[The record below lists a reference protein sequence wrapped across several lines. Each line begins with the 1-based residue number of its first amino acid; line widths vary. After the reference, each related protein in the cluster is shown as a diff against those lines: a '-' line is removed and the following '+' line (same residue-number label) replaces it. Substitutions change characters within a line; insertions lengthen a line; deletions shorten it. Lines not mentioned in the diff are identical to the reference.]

1 MTRYVLVVAA
11 LLLTG
16 QANVAVAAEEDKPQ
30 HSKNAVK
37 VLATLDML
45 GINNK
50 EIRDMLTAVD
60 SRIEKGYLNL
70 AEEQVMGGRLLL
82 HYKLSGKQGI
92 KQLELMYTPKDS
104 NAEVRAS
111 TRGVMFNYKLKF

>member
-16 QANVAVAAEEDKPQ
+16 QANVAVAAEEEKPQ

-60 SRIEKGYLNL
+60 SRIEKGYLNI
-70 AEEQVMGGRLLL
+70 AEEKVMGGRLLL

-92 KQLELMYTPKDS
+92 KQLELMYAPEDS

>member
-104 NAEVRAS
+104 NTEVRAS